1 MKKINISYLFYFS
14 GILWLF
20 VGIKSEN
27 IRWSYVLGFVF
38 IALGIAKI
46 IIDSSTEDSEEGELL
61 TDDEEKQVWKE
72 FQGKV
77 EEEENGT
84 F

>member
-1 MKKINISYLFYFS
+1 M
-14 GILWLF
+14 
-20 VGIKSEN
+20 
-27 IRWSYVLGFVF
+27 RWSYALGFVF

-46 IIDSSTEDSEEGELL
+46 IKDSFTEVSEEGELL
-61 TDDEEKQVWKE
+61 TYDEEKQVWKE

-77 EEEENGT
+77 EEEDGI